1 MQFRTK
7 KKVDSA
13 APLLDAHAKVLELV
27 FFWFDWL
34 TGRLFMTSCDNGSQG
49 ERGEVMGGG
58 QSVAPYHGPAIP
70 LCSLLSVTD

>member
-13 APLLDAHAKVLELV
+13 APLLVAHAKVLELV

-34 TGRLFMTSCDNGSQG
+34 TGRLFITSCDNGSQG
-49 ERGEVMGGG
+49 ERGEVMG
-58 QSVAPYHGPAIP
+58 VA
-70 LCSLLSVTD
+70 SQ

>member
-27 FFWFDWL
+27 FFFGLIGWPAGFSLQAATMEAREKGVKWW
-34 TGRLFMTSCDNGSQG
+34 GVASQ
-49 ERGEVMGGG
+49 
-58 QSVAPYHGPAIP
+58 
-70 LCSLLSVTD
+70 